1 MLLDAVTP
9 AQMQAGQALSGMAM
23 AGFLGARLF
32 GRHAGRVRV
41 GITVIYCAFVA
52 GFAVYVAF
60 L

>member
-9 AQMQAGQALSGMAM
+9 AQMQAGRVLSGMAM

-41 GITVIYCAFVA
+41 GVAVVYCTCVT